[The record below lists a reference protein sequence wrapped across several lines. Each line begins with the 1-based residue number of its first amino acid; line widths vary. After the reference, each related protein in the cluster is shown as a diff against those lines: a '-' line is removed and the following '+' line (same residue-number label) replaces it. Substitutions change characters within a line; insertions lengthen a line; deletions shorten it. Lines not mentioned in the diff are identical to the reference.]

1 MTRDEVAAAAFI
13 PTDSLANRLVLVRRE
28 LGLSQREAA
37 QRCGVG
43 FGSWQSW
50 ENGSAPRNAIR
61 DLVRVVQALNVDRDW
76 LMFGGPLRAAPA
88 SE

>member
-1 MTRDEVAAAAFI
+1 MTVQGGMFV
-13 PTDSLANRLVLVRRE
+13 PTDSLANRLLLIRRE

-50 ENGSAPRNAIR
+50 ENGAAPRNALR
-61 DLVRVVQALNVDRDW
+61 DLVSVAGALNVDRDW
-76 LMFGGPLRAAPA
+76 LMFGGALRPEAGPG
-88 SE
+88 EG